1 MRRTETLKPAV
12 KRLAL
17 SVFGRRL
24 RCELCDE
31 VLVTA
36 APIIWK
42 GQVKLIGAEGSF
54 IAVDFASMNRLA
66 FRHAEAGACAAQRT
80 GGPDA

>member
-1 MRRTETLKPAV
+1 
-12 KRLAL
+12 
-17 SVFGRRL
+17 
-24 RCELCDE
+24 

-66 FRHAEAGACAAQRT
+66 FRHAEAGACAAQRP